1 MELAKK
7 FRSLSRPCRLIK
19 TLLPLISTISF
30 VRAVS
35 FPHWCSVWTRLE
47 PRRGVDRFLARTR
60 IRLPLS
66 LFGLL
71 GVNFASWYVIPYLTL
86 SVCCVFWI
94 GLGRETNKRIADA
107 WKVAFE
113 GGHRSVDDEEFV
125 ITTELVS
132 STLACLANT
141 PISSIPDFRLFYSK
155 LRQFCELQ
163 QEYEMSVA
171 RPDQLKTFQTSRS
184 KRRKVSRL
192 NSRVHMEIKW
202 VLAASGVTNSERESL
217 AIRKRSLG
225 RINVREGQALWE
237 THFLDLD
244 MDMVP
249 WDRFIGAFMM
259 HTKQAIDMHDEIL
272 LKHILDNDNL
282 GTVTPKQ
289 FSSFLKCFGPLDKA
303 LENVKNL
310 YKQKWFHDFLSVEEV
325 HRLLTDQPAGTFLV
339 RFSRSHS
346 NSFALEYV
354 SGKVLTVL
362 IRNDMPHGVYIKEE
376 NNVEKM
382 FPNLDALIKHYSDI
396 LKIPFQSDI
405 LIQPW
410 FVGDVSTQDAE
421 DMLSSRPPGTFM
433 IRFAATGRFQ
443 YACSYSTIHGV
454 KHTMIQKVPNGY
466 VIEETRASSPSIA
479 QPSTSSSF
487 GNSVGTT
494 PSTSITASGNATGD
508 AEHAPTGGAS
518 SPSSASSLLNA
529 ASPASSSSSS
539 STQSSTWAP
548 ASMPTVYPSLQAFL
562 KVWKSELRYNYDADN
577 VPNLSVMEF
586 MEADRYVN
594 LSGPGDS
601 DGNGGDA
608 EFGGRVYAQ
617 TVASYPRI
625 CLGWDV
631 VCDQWYVRLLGNRIV
646 FALADGCNWG
656 VKVRLAASTA
666 CRAIIDQVGDRD
678 VQARIRDTM
687 EGRHYLL
694 RSFSVAHEQVIAATT
709 GTTTLLAGILMEVD
723 PDTDEWALVTASV
736 GDCKAFVYMQDADR
750 CVDVTLGN
758 RRNLRDARDPGGRLG
773 DSDGQKQPDLR
784 NLQSYFWPVKRN
796 DLLMLVSDGVHDN
809 LDPESFGKHPKD
821 IASDFTDPR
830 LSALAAGIPDWD
842 DADQDTTEK
851 LKSSWM
857 LQKLH
862 GIIKSTAKDGLTAKQ
877 VSNTLC
883 DYVMQTTSPSRNFME
898 ANPDKPEPT
907 DHVCYPGKMDH
918 TSVISFTV
926 GPLFKDLVSWR
937 NRTMRGPSPSSM
949 SILSSSGGV
958 VAASTSSGASLS
970 PSSSSTAATASY
982 SSASAS
988 LSSSNGQLGVAKRP
1002 IVAQEDLRS
1011 EARKLQQQSLS
1022 GGSGSNATIGSR
1034 SNNASSASSSQQSQ
1048 QQHAA
1053 QLLQG
1058 QRPTSPPVSTHS
1070 SSSSLSGSSSQLLRS
1085 SMVPVLTPL
1094 PVTPLLFQPE
1104 TSASSSN
1111 SLWAS
1116 SSASSHL
1123 PSTLMTTHLQSLF
1136 NSFPLV
1142 TLSPHTNEY
1151 SLQIGNANPGDCEL
1165 SCATLATGR
1174 SNSTYP
1180 VDTSF
1185 SAGQTAMKKRIG
1197 DPNTTNFCLDVAPT
1211 RITFAV
1217 SAGTTWGASAADAS
1231 YKACHS
1237 FFHTIREAQSDIDS
1251 AKDAAVACVKAF
1263 DKCQQSITE
1272 LTSDA
1277 QSTVVLLA
1285 GMLAATPMEKRW
1297 MSVFVTL
1304 GNNKAFLWK
1313 RASQSIVDLT
1323 SPKQGSDRRQP
1334 GGFLSTDPRNNAPM
1348 LSNLCVSFGDLEA
1361 DDIVIVMTPGAYFNF
1376 DPDLLGLSP
1385 KSDTISP
1392 SLKEEEWDTD
1402 LPEHILARA
1411 NYRCKAIEKVLAA
1424 SMLTQQASSSSSS
1437 TSGDSSASHASPGD
1451 LPKRFASAIID
1462 YCKRTTSSAREYME
1476 ANPTASEPRDRTKYP
1491 GKMGHA
1497 MCLAIRANKL
1507 TPQEVHATTTANARR
1522 DLLTTQSRPMRA

>member
-1 MELAKK
+1 MDELTSWLKAENLSDCAPYLQGLSMLQVISLASLPTALVDEKPKLAKK
-7 FRSLSRPCRLIK
+7 LKSAIKAYKKSGKKPQSTPKVTSGSSSAITIKPIIVPASSSDPQRASSSAPIREEVEPLPPMPFDHDPTAADFDNLI
-19 TLLPLISTISF
+19 
-30 VRAVS
+30 R
-35 FPHWCSVWTRLE
+35 
-47 PRRGVDRFLARTR
+47 
-60 IRLPLS
+60 
-66 LFGLL
+66 
-71 GVNFASWYVIPYLTL
+71 
-86 SVCCVFWI
+86 
-94 GLGRETNKRIADA
+94 LGRETNKRIADA
-107 WKVAFE
+107 WRVAFE
-113 GGHRSVDDEEFV
+113 GGHKSVDDEEFL
-125 ITTELVS
+125 ITTDLVS
-132 STLACLANT
+132 STLACLSNT
-141 PISSIPDFRLFYSK
+141 PVSSIPDFRLFYSK

-163 QEYEMSVA
+163 QEYESNVI
-171 RPDQLKTFQTSRS
+171 RPDQLKSFQTSRS

-225 RINVREGQALWE
+225 RITVREGQALWE

-259 HTKQAIDMHDEIL
+259 HTKQTIDMHDEIL

-325 HRLLTDQPAGTFLV
+325 HRLLTDQPPGTFLV

-362 IRNDMPHGVYIKEE
+362 IRNDMPNGVYIKEE

-382 FPNLDALIKHYSDI
+382 FPNLDSLIKHYSDI

-466 VIEETRASSPSIA
+466 VIEETRASPNA
-479 QPSTSSSF
+479 ASSSSPPAAAAD
-487 GNSVGTT
+487 GEGTT
-494 PSTSITASGNATGD
+494 SGSANASG
-508 AEHAPTGGAS
+508 S
-518 SPSSASSLLNA
+518 SSASSSAAVQTGGSGTNA
-529 ASPASSSSSS
+529 W
-539 STQSSTWAP
+539 TP

-577 VPNLSVMEF
+577 VPNLPVMEF
-586 MEADRYVN
+586 METDRYVN

-601 DGNGGDA
+601 DGHGGDA

-617 TVASYPRI
+617 TVATYPKF
-625 CLGWDV
+625 CLGWEV

-656 VKVRLAASTA
+656 QKVRLAASTA

-694 RSFSVAHEQVIAATT
+694 RSFSVAHEQVVAATT
-709 GTTTLLAGILMEVD
+709 GTTTLLAGIIMEVD
-723 PDTDEWALVTASV
+723 PDTDEWALVCASV
-736 GDCKAFVYMQDADR
+736 GDCKAFVYVQEADR

-758 RRNLRDARDPGGRLG
+758 RRDLRNARDPGGRLG

-796 DLLMLVSDGVHDN
+796 DILMLVSDGVHDN
-809 LDPESFGKHPKD
+809 LDPESFGRHPKD
-821 IASDFTDPR
+821 IAAEFSDPR
-830 LSALAAGIPDWD
+830 LSSLSSAIKDWD

-857 LQKLH
+857 LEKLH
-862 GIIKSTAKDGLTAKQ
+862 SIIKSQDMTAKS
-877 VSNTLC
+877 VSNALVDFVTH
-883 DYVMQTTSPSRNFME
+883 TTSPSRDFME
-898 ANPDKPEPT
+898 AYPDKQEPS
-907 DHVCYPGKMDH
+907 DHVAYPGKMDH
-918 TSVISFTV
+918 TTCIAFTI

-937 NRTMRGPSPSSM
+937 NRAMRGPTASTVS
-949 SILSSSGGV
+949 LLASSGGAAAGNA
-958 VAASTSSGASLS
+958 VA
-970 PSSSSTAATASY
+970 
-982 SSASAS
+982 
-988 LSSSNGQLGVAKRP
+988 NGVAVAKKS
-1002 IVAQEDLRS
+1002 IVQEDVRS
-1011 EARKLQQQSLS
+1011 EARKLQQQALAS
-1022 GGSGSNATIGSR
+1022 G
-1034 SNNASSASSSQQSQ
+1034 ASSSNTGRSSNNIGG
-1048 QQHAA
+1048 AS
-1053 QLLQG
+1053 G
-1058 QRPTSPPVSTHS
+1058 GVGSSNGGMSRPLSPSAHS
-1070 SSSSLSGSSSQLLRS
+1070 SVNSLTSSSQMISKAS
-1085 SMVPVLTPL
+1085 SIAGSASTPVLTPL
-1094 PVTPLLFQPE
+1094 ASTPLLFQPE
-1104 TSASSSN
+1104 APAQAASN
-1111 SLWAS
+1111 L
-1116 SSASSHL
+1116 
-1123 PSTLMTTHLQSLF
+1123 LMHPQQSLPATLIASHMSNMF
-1136 NSFPLV
+1136 ASFPLV
-1142 TLSPHTNEY
+1142 TLSPYSSEY
-1151 SLQIGNANPGDCEL
+1151 ALQIGNGSAGDCEL
-1165 SCATLATGR
+1165 SCANLATGR
-1174 SNSTYP
+1174 SSSTYP
-1180 VDTSF
+1180 VDTS
-1185 SAGQTAMKKRIG
+1185 SLAGQTAMKKRIG
-1197 DPNTTNFCLDVAPT
+1197 DPNTTTFCLEATPT
-1211 RITFAV
+1211 RITFAM

-1237 FFHTIREAQSDIDS
+1237 FFHSIREAQPDIEN
-1251 AKDAAVACVKAF
+1251 ARNAAISCVRAF
-1263 DKCQQSITE
+1263 DKCQQSISEIT
-1272 LTSDA
+1272 TDA

-1285 GMLAATPMEKRW
+1285 GMLASTPQQGRW
-1297 MSVFVTL
+1297 VSIFVTL
-1304 GNNKAFLWK
+1304 GNNKAFVWK
-1313 RASQSIVDLT
+1313 RATQTVVDLT
-1323 SPKQGSDRRQP
+1323 NPKEGADRRQP

-1348 LSNLCVSFGDLEA
+1348 LSNLCVSFGDLAA
-1361 DDIVIVMTPGAYFNF
+1361 DDIVIVMSPGAYFNF
-1376 DPDLLGLSP
+1376 DPELLGLPTDSANVSP
-1385 KSDTISP
+1385 T
-1392 SLKEEEWDTD
+1392 LKESEWSPD
-1402 LPEHILARA
+1402 LPEHIQAKA
-1411 NYRCKAIEKVLAA
+1411 HYRCKAIEQVISGLD
-1424 SMLTQQASSSSSS
+1424 LTA
-1437 TSGDSSASHASPGD
+1437 DD
-1451 LPKRFASAIID
+1451 LPKRMSVSIID
-1462 YCKRTTSSAREYME
+1462 YCKKTTSSAREYME
-1476 ANPTASEPRDRTKYP
+1476 ANPTASEPRDRAKYP

-1507 TPQEVHATTTANARR
+1507 TAQEVVAATTASTRQS
-1522 DLLTTQSRPMRA
+1522 LLTTQSRPMKA

>member
-1 MELAKK
+1 MDELASWLKAEGLSECAPYLSGMSMLQVVSLTSMPTPLVDEKPKLAKK
-7 FRSLSRPCRLIK
+7 LKGAIK
-19 TLLPLISTISF
+19 QYKKSGKKPLGPPKPTTNTASTITVKPIIATPSSSDAQ
-30 VRAVS
+30 RATSSGVKQEEMQ
-35 FPHWCSVWTRLE
+35 E
-47 PRRGVDRFLARTR
+47 PLPPMPFDQDPTATDFDNL
-60 IRLPLS
+60 IRL
-66 LFGLL
+66 
-71 GVNFASWYVIPYLTL
+71 
-86 SVCCVFWI
+86 
-94 GLGRETNKRIADA
+94 GRDTNKRIADS
-107 WKVAFE
+107 WRLAFE
-113 GGHRSVDDEEFV
+113 GGHKSVDDEEYL
-125 ITTELVS
+125 ITTDLVS
-132 STLACLANT
+132 STLACLSNT
-141 PISSIPDFRLFYSK
+141 PISTIPDFRLFYSK

-163 QEYEMSVA
+163 QEYESNVI
-171 RPDQLKTFQTSRS
+171 RPDQLKSFQTSRS

-225 RINVREGQALWE
+225 RITVREGQALWE

-259 HTKQAIDMHDEIL
+259 HTKQVIDMHDEIL

-325 HRLLTDQPAGTFLV
+325 HRLLTDQPPGTFLV

-382 FPNLDALIKHYSDI
+382 FPNLDSLIKHYADI

-466 VIEETRASSPSIA
+466 VIEETRASPSANPSSP
-479 QPSTSSSF
+479 T
-487 GNSVGTT
+487 
-494 PSTSITASGNATGD
+494 
-508 AEHAPTGGAS
+508 S
-518 SPSSASSLLNA
+518 SPSPLSDDGTNSVATSSN
-529 ASPASSSSSS
+529 ASSSW
-539 STQSSTWAP
+539 TP

-577 VPNLSVMEF
+577 VPNLPLMEF
-586 MEADRYVN
+586 METDRYIN

-601 DGNGGDA
+601 DGHGAEA

-617 TVASYPRI
+617 TVATYPKI
-625 CLGWDV
+625 CLGWEV

-656 VKVRLAASTA
+656 QKVRLAASTA

-678 VQARIRDTM
+678 VQARIKDTM

-694 RSFSVAHEQVIAATT
+694 RSFSVAHEQVVAATT
-709 GTTTLLAGILMEVD
+709 GTTTLLAGIIMEVD
-723 PDTDEWALVTASV
+723 PDTDEWALVAASV
-736 GDCKAFVYMQDADR
+736 GDCKAFVYMQEADR

-784 NLQSYFWPVKRN
+784 NLQSYFWPCKRN
-796 DLLMLVSDGVHDN
+796 DVLMLVSDGVHDN
-809 LDPESFGKHPKD
+809 LDPESYGRHPKD
-821 IASDFTDPR
+821 IAPDFTDTR
-830 LSALAAGIPDWD
+830 LSSLAASIADWD

-862 GIIKSTAKDGLTAKQ
+862 SIIKSKDMTAKS
-877 VSNTLC
+877 VSTSLVNHA
-883 DYVMQTTSPSRNFME
+883 MNTTSPGRTFME
-898 ANPDKPEPT
+898 TYPEKPEPS
-907 DHVCYPGKMDH
+907 DHVSYPGKMDH
-918 TSVISFTV
+918 TTCISFAI

-937 NRTMRGPSPSSM
+937 NRAMRGPSPSTIS
-949 SILSSSGGV
+949 LLASSGGSAAGSA
-958 VAASTSSGASLS
+958 VA
-970 PSSSSTAATASY
+970 
-982 SSASAS
+982 
-988 LSSSNGQLGVAKRP
+988 NGVTVAKKA
-1002 IVAQEDLRS
+1002 IVQEDVRS
-1011 EARKLQQQSLS
+1011 EARKLQQQSMA
-1022 GGSGSNATIGSR
+1022 SGSSGNAQ
-1034 SNNASSASSSQQSQ
+1034 ASSSGNRTGGAS
-1048 QQHAA
+1048 
-1053 QLLQG
+1053 G
-1058 QRPTSPPVSTHS
+1058 NPNNGGMSRPMSPSAHS
-1070 SSSSLSGSSSQLLRS
+1070 STSSLTSSTQSLAKSSGIAASSSA
-1085 SMVPVLTPL
+1085 PILTPL
-1094 PVTPLLFQPE
+1094 TATPLLFQPE
-1104 TSASSSN
+1104 ATLTSSSN
-1111 SLWAS
+1111 LLMHPQQALPATLIAS
-1116 SSASSHL
+1116 HMSNMFA
-1123 PSTLMTTHLQSLF
+1123 
-1136 NSFPLV
+1136 SFPLV
-1142 TLSPHTNEY
+1142 TLSPYSNEY
-1151 SLQIGNANPGDCEL
+1151 AFQIGNASAGDCEL
-1165 SCATLATGR
+1165 SVASLATGR

-1180 VDTSF
+1180 VDTSSWTGATT
-1185 SAGQTAMKKRIG
+1185 SAKKRIG
-1197 DPNTTNFCLDVAPT
+1197 DPNTTTFCLDATPN
-1211 RITFAV
+1211 RITFAM

-1237 FFHTIREAQSDIDS
+1237 FFHSIREAQPDIEN
-1251 AKDAAVACVKAF
+1251 ARNAAISCVRAF
-1263 DKCQQSITE
+1263 DKCQQSISEIT
-1272 LTSDA
+1272 TDA

-1285 GMLAATPMEKRW
+1285 GMLAATPQPGRW
-1297 MSVFVTL
+1297 LSIFVTL

-1313 RASQSIVDLT
+1313 RATQTVADLT
-1323 SPKQGSDRRQP
+1323 NPKEGADRRQP

-1348 LSNLCVSFGDLEA
+1348 LSNLCVSFGDMSA
-1361 DDIVIVMTPGAYFNF
+1361 DDIVIIMSPGAYFNF
-1376 DPDLLGLSP
+1376 DPELLGLP
-1385 KSDTISP
+1385 TNAP
-1392 SLKEEEWDTD
+1392 ELNAPTPLKEPEWSPD
-1402 LPEHILARA
+1402 LPDHVQAKA
-1411 NYRCKAIEKVLAA
+1411 AYRCKAIEQVLNTLDFTAEDL
-1424 SMLTQQASSSSSS
+1424 SKRMS
-1437 TSGDSSASHASPGD
+1437 T
-1451 LPKRFASAIID
+1451 AIIE
-1462 YCKRTTSSAREYME
+1462 YCKATTSSARDYME
-1476 ANPTASEPRDRTKYP
+1476 SNPTASEPRDRSKYP

-1507 TPQEVHATTTANARR
+1507 SPQEIIAATNVSNRR
-1522 DLLTTQSRPMRA
+1522 ELVSTQSRPMKS